1 MIGMAPVAPGNLILS
16 VTEAGYGKRTELEEY
31 RLTAR
36 GGKGVIN
43 IKTSKRNGN
52 VVALMRVV
60 PEDELMIIT
69 RSGKIIR
76 LGADKIRATGRSAQ
90 GVRLVKLED
99 GDEIAAACV
108 VPPEENGEGEGPE
121 EQGILIQ

>member
-1 MIGMAPVAPGNLILS
+1 MLS
-16 VTEAGYGKRTELEEY
+16 VTEAGYGKRTELDEY

-60 PEDELMIIT
+60 LEDELMIIT
-69 RSGKIIR
+69 RGGKIIR

-99 GDEIAAACV
+99 GDEIAAACE
-108 VPPEENGEGEGPE
+108 VPPE
-121 EQGILIQ
+121 